1 LCHTIEHNTSFF
13 FQSNVNNARQFKLME
28 EFRVCTV
35 EAQAATED
43 IRDEISTVVS
53 TFNSRHQNVCVDQ

>member
-1 LCHTIEHNTSFF
+1 M
-13 FQSNVNNARQFKLME
+13 NNARQFKLME

>member
-1 LCHTIEHNTSFF
+1 
-13 FQSNVNNARQFKLME
+13 ME

-43 IRDEISTVVS
+43 IREEISTILSSFDVQ
-53 TFNSRHQNVCVDQ
+53 HQKVYSYITHITLLIYLV